1 MNDARDTSNAAFKI
15 DRVQYHSGSFHSKNN
30 FAYLLNDD
38 QAIPIYVYMG
48 VDVAHTATS
57 TSDYQVILVI
67 GIDAN
72 KNRYILEYFRE
83 RIPTCDMAEKI
94 IDMAKKYRPL
104 RRVTIETVAAQE
116 MVRDMTDRLSVK
128 ERRLTPGIFKGA
140 KPPKGIKKQDRLE
153 TSLGPII
160 NGRKLFIKREM
171 SEILD
176 EMFEHP
182 KAKND
187 DLLDALY
194 YANYYAWQKPP
205 VSASMNIDS
214 FNKMGTLSGRKKLK
228 IGYNWLTGAR
238 NI

>member
-1 MNDARDTSNAAFKI
+1 
-15 DRVQYHSGSFHSKNN
+15 
-30 FAYLLNDD
+30 
-38 QAIPIYVYMG
+38 
-48 VDVAHTATS
+48 
-57 TSDYQVILVI
+57 
-67 GIDAN
+67 
-72 KNRYILEYFRE
+72 
-83 RIPTCDMAEKI
+83 
-94 IDMAKKYRPL
+94 MAKKYRPL